1 MSTRPPLIDPHRH
14 LDGSVRLETILELG
28 RQHDIPLPGATLEEL
43 RPHVVI
49 TTPQPGL
56 IEFLAKFRWM
66 TGVLA
71 DYDACRRVARENVE
85 DAKNEGIRYIEL
97 RFSPCFMADAH
108 NLDPSRV
115 TAAVIEG
122 VREGAAATGVRV
134 NLIGILTRTYGPVRA
149 RRELRALL
157 DHRAGI
163 TALDLAGDEGNW
175 PAELFI
181 DHFREG
187 RDAGWEITV
196 HAGEAAGASSIVT
209 AIEKLAPRAS
219 GTRSAPEDPVMD
231 SWWSGAWH
239 RGEPDQQCTDQ
250 HRAGLPEPPA
260 PAVPRGRVGGQHQH
274 RRPRHQ
280 RHRPSARAGGG
291 RPGGGFERSADRQGT
306 GECLGDGLPGPGGKS
321 PSAGSA
327 VADAFSTLEIGCLP
341 VLNCCMLRGILF
353 VVAVMLGI
361 TAACAQAPQ
370 LSAYEALRSVGSAKG
385 GAMLANLVEMRGLDG
400 DPQPAQWVLSFKDDA
415 ARGGIREFTV
425 GSKGITAERTP
436 LRAGDLAV
444 PGVMAAAGL
453 NLDSTGVFD
462 ATNKEAAKAKLGF
475 QSLNYRLQNRSGS
488 PVWTVQLFDVGG
500 NEAGMVE
507 FSAKSGTIVTPLRI
521 ATVAAPV
528 TAPGPVAAPS
538 ATPVAVS
545 ETDGVLSDRGGWR
558 EAAFRPCGA
567 LGRSHLKSTSETAVK
582 AGTA

>member
-1 MSTRPPLIDPHRH
+1 MSTRPPLIDLHRH

-28 RQHDIPLPGATLEEL
+28 RQHAIPLPGATLEEL

-209 AIEKLAPRAS
+209 AIEKLGATRIGHAVRAV
-219 GTRSAPEDPVMD
+219 ED
-231 SWWSGAWH
+231 
-239 RGEPDQQCTDQ
+239 
-250 HRAGLPEPPA
+250 
-260 PAVPRGRVGGQHQH
+260 
-274 RRPRHQ
+274 
-280 RHRPSARAGGG
+280 
-291 RPGGGFERSADRQGT
+291 
-306 GECLGDGLPGPGGKS
+306 
-321 PSAGSA
+321 
-327 VADAFSTLEIGCLP
+327 
-341 VLNCCMLRGILF
+341 
-353 VVAVMLGI
+353 
-361 TAACAQAPQ
+361 
-370 LSAYEALRSVGSAKG
+370 
-385 GAMLANLVEMRGLDG
+385 
-400 DPQPAQWVLSFKDDA
+400 
-415 ARGGIREFTV
+415 
-425 GSKGITAERTP
+425 
-436 LRAGDLAV
+436 
-444 PGVMAAAGL
+444 PGVMDLLRDRRIGIEANLTSNVQTSTVPDYPSHPLRQFLEAGLAASINTDDPGISGIDLPHELDVAAPAAGL
-453 NLDSTGVFD
+453 SEAQIVQALENAWETAFLDP
-462 ATNKEAAKAKLGF
+462 EEKAL
-475 QSLNYRLQNRSGS
+475 
-488 PVWTVQLFDVGG
+488 
-500 NEAGMVE
+500 
-507 FSAKSGTIVTPLRI
+507 LR
-521 ATVAAPV
+521 AAP
-528 TAPGPVAAPS
+528 
-538 ATPVAVS
+538 
-545 ETDGVLSDRGGWR
+545 
-558 EAAFRPCGA
+558 
-567 LGRSHLKSTSETAVK
+567 
-582 AGTA
+582 